1 MEDKTTLKPQLVLDG
16 VPEAM
21 PVASEVADVKDS
33 LDTDFAM
40 DDFTAEEK
48 QQIEDFS
55 KQIDINSSNIVL
67 QYGSGAQKKMAD
79 FSESALESVRTKDL
93 GEAGELMSSLMVEL
107 KGFEEGEQ
115 IGRAHV

>member
-16 VPEAM
+16 APEAM

-79 FSESALESVRTKDL
+79 FSESALESVRTK
-93 GEAGELMSSLMVEL
+93 E
-107 KGFEEGEQ
+107 
-115 IGRAHV
+115 